1 MGGGRSKWVSDSQ
14 AERETLPLNVPCL
27 KEGSVRNPQISGEF
41 GGLKLHNF
49 FFLARVIRSGQEG
62 YISQLTDVSESHN
75 NWPIYMARDP
85 QPVCR
90 AKGTKLFSGT

>member
-49 FFLARVIRSGQEG
+49 FFSLASFVQARRG
-62 YISQLTDVSESHN
+62 ISAN
-75 NWPIYMARDP
+75 
-85 QPVCR
+85 
-90 AKGTKLFSGT
+90 